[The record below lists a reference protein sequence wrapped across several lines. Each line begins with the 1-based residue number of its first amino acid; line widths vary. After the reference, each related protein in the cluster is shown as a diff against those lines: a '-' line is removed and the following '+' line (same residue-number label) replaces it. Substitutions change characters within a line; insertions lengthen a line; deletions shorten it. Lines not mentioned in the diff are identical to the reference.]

1 MFPSRTKLLNRIY
14 NHTLKTGEPLSLSL
28 DDETSPNPTLDIDN
42 SKVNLNKAVTAM

>member
-28 DDETSPNPTLDIDN
+28 DDETFQGDTL
-42 SKVNLNKAVTAM
+42 AHG